1 MTALADARTWFGA
14 STNRRI
20 LGAAATVAVLSLVVR
35 AASLGKD
42 LAVAY
47 RFGTGDSLDAF
58 LIALL
63 LPAFAINVVA
73 SSLNSAFVP
82 VFIELREREGA
93 ASADRLFRSVLAVS
107 LGILA
112 VRPAVVGG
120 RIAALDSPRGR
131 AAMDVLLA
139 LDRWSARALRT
150 RATDRFEL
158 QSLEAGVDS

>member
-1 MTALADARTWFGA
+1 MERAPAGPPPLALPPVGRPHVPGVAGTAMTALADARTWFGA

-63 LPAFAINVVA
+63 LPADRK
-73 SSLNSAFVP
+73 STRLNSSHTVISYA
-82 VFIELREREGA
+82 VFCLK
-93 ASADRLFRSVLAVS
+93 
-107 LGILA
+107 
-112 VRPAVVGG
+112 
-120 RIAALDSPRGR
+120 
-131 AAMDVLLA
+131 
-139 LDRWSARALRT
+139 
-150 RATDRFEL
+150 
-158 QSLEAGVDS
+158 